1 MTEPNTAIQFD
12 GHFYANLTQG
22 ETKLFSEIKFTAS
35 LDYVIADVDKFNT
48 MMGGQLPVD
57 LMKQNA
63 SFATEK
69 TFTNLFEE
77 GCSLDELKY
86 KVDTQSALILQ
97 DSSLVDWEERCGIRA
112 VQINNMAVEIDPQAL
127 KLFSFASMTSSAPAP
142 APTNNSSWKC
152 TCGSMNSGNFC
163 PQCGSKKPEDWVCSC
178 GNVNKGKFCSEC
190 GTPRSFN

>member
-1 MTEPNTAIQFD
+1 MTEPNTAIQFN
-12 GHFYANLTQG
+12 GHFYVNLTQG
-22 ETKLFSEIKFTAS
+22 ETKLFSEIKFTAN
-35 LDYVIADVDKFNT
+35 LDYVIADADKFNT
-48 MMGGQLPVD
+48 MLGGQLPVD

-97 DSSLVDWEERCGIRA
+97 DSSLADWEERCGIRA
-112 VQINNMAVEIDPQAL
+112 VQINNMAIEIDPQAL
-127 KLFSFASMTSSAPAP
+127 KLLSFASMASPAPAP
-142 APTNNSSWKC
+142 ASNSSWKC
-152 TCGSMNSGNFC
+152 TCGSANSGNFC
-163 PQCGSKKPEDWVCSC
+163 PRCGNKKPEDWVCSC

-190 GTPRSFN
+190 GTPRGF

>member
-1 MTEPNTAIQFD
+1 MTKPCTAIQFN
-12 GHFYANLTQG
+12 GNFYANLTQG

-35 LDYVIADVDKFNT
+35 LDYVIADVDKFNS
-48 MMGGQLPVD
+48 MLGGQLPVD

-86 KVDTQSALILQ
+86 KVDTQSSLILQ
-97 DSSLVDWEERCGIRA
+97 DSSLADLEERCGIRV
-112 VQINNMAVEIDPQAL
+112 VQINNMVIEIDPQAL
-127 KLFSFASMTSSAPAP
+127 KLLSFASMASPAPAP
-142 APTNNSSWKC
+142 ASNSSWKC
-152 TCGSMNSGNFC
+152 TCGSVNSGNFC

-190 GTPRSFN
+190 GTPRGF

>member
-1 MTEPNTAIQFD
+1 MTEPNKAIQFD

-86 KVDTQSALILQ
+86 TVDTQSSLILQ
-97 DSSLVDWEERCGIRA
+97 DSSVTAWEERCGIRA
-112 VQINNMAVEIDPQAL
+112 AQINNMVIEIDPQAL
-127 KLFSFASMTSSAPAP
+127 KLLSFATATIPAP
-142 APTNNSSWKC
+142 VPKSNSSWKC
-152 TCGSMNSGNFC
+152 TCGSVNSGNFC

-190 GTPRSFN
+190 GTPR

>member
-86 KVDTQSALILQ
+86 KVDTQSSLILQ
-97 DSSLVDWEERCGIRA
+97 DSSLADWEERCGIRA
-112 VQINNMAVEIDPQAL
+112 VQINNMAIEIDPQAL
-127 KLFSFASMTSSAPAP
+127 KLLSFASMASPAPAP
-142 APTNNSSWKC
+142 ASNSSWKC

>member
-48 MMGGQLPVD
+48 MLGGNLPVD

-86 KVDTQSALILQ
+86 KVDTQSSLILQ
-97 DSSLVDWEERCGIRA
+97 DSSLADWEERCGIRA
-112 VQINNMAVEIDPQAL
+112 VQINNMAIEIDPQAL
-127 KLFSFASMTSSAPAP
+127 KLFSFASMTSPAPAP
-142 APTNNSSWKC
+142 ASNSSWKC
-152 TCGSMNSGNFC
+152 TCGSVNSGNFC

>member
-1 MTEPNTAIQFD
+1 MTEPNTAIQFN

-35 LDYVIADVDKFNT
+35 LDYVIADADKFNT
-48 MMGGQLPVD
+48 MLGGQLPVD

-86 KVDTQSALILQ
+86 KVDTQSSLILQ

-112 VQINNMAVEIDPQAL
+112 VQINNMAIEIDPQAL
-127 KLFSFASMTSSAPAP
+127 KLLSFASMASPAPAP
-142 APTNNSSWKC
+142 ASNSSWKC

-190 GTPRSFN
+190 GTPRGF

>member
-1 MTEPNTAIQFD
+1 MTEPNTAIQFN

-48 MMGGQLPVD
+48 MLGGNLPVD

-86 KVDTQSALILQ
+86 KVDTQTSLILQ
-97 DSSLVDWEERCGIRA
+97 DSSLADLEERCGIRA
-112 VQINNMAVEIDPQAL
+112 VQINNMVIEIDPQSL
-127 KLFSFASMTSSAPAP
+127 KLFSFASMASPAPAP
-142 APTNNSSWKC
+142 APTNNSCWKC
-152 TCGSMNSGNFC
+152 SCGSMNSGNFC

-190 GTPRSFN
+190 GTPRGF

>member
-1 MTEPNTAIQFD
+1 MTEPNTAIQFN
-12 GHFYANLTQG
+12 GHFYANLKQG

-35 LDYVIADVDKFNT
+35 LDYVIADADKFNT
-48 MMGGQLPVD
+48 IMGGQLPLD

-86 KVDTQSALILQ
+86 KVDTQSSLILQ
-97 DSSLVDWEERCGIRA
+97 DSSLVGWEERCGIKA
-112 VQINNMAVEIDPQAL
+112 VQINNMAIEIDPQTL
-127 KLFSFASMTSSAPAP
+127 KLFSFASIATSAPAP

-163 PQCGSKKPEDWVCSC
+163 PRCGNKKPEDWVCSC

-190 GTPRSFN
+190 GTPRGF